1 MKWYS
6 LLKAILTQDM
16 NIFRYRTKSNS
27 KLSKISV
34 PFLMFFIVS
43 FCIGIYAY
51 NLAKILAPHN
61 LTYIT
66 LTIFLGATTILT
78 YMEGIYKSMTIVFD
92 SKDNDL
98 LLSLPIKNTTILFV
112 RIFKL
117 VLYQYIFNLMYILPA
132 YIVYC
137 FIEKP
142 SISFYPISLIMILL
156 IPLIPTVIACLIGL
170 MAKVLFNKMKKN
182 KIMQTVFSLAF
193 FLVILYYS
201 FNNNGMTESIIPTL
215 IKFHDAI
222 IKYYYPIGLYMNL
235 INNATLIGTIKLILV
250 NILPF
255 GLFIFMLSLYYFKI
269 LSRSKNMSITTNNKE
284 IKIKSQKPVISLAIK
299 EIKKYL
305 FSPVYMMNT
314 LFGLILIIIITFILV
329 IKGEEAVLSLFTN
342 SLKGISSNLLFYFL
356 IVVFGGFTTISSSSI
371 SFEGKTINIT
381 KSLPI
386 SIKDIF
392 NSKILYCYI
401 IELPFMLISLLIYTI
416 FYKPKLLVFIALL
429 SIILLIIFIT
439 AVIGLI
445 INLKYPK
452 LNYTNDT
459 EVVKQSLSVIL
470 SLFLGIGVIVFSI
483 VLVLL
488 VSMLSSIKTAI
499 FIHLLAMI
507 LLSAI
512 LYILLI
518 KKGTKRYKQLNI

>member
-51 NLAKILAPHN
+51 SLAKILAPHN

-156 IPLIPTVIACLIGL
+156 IPLIPTVIACLI
-170 MAKVLFNKMKKN
+170 
-182 KIMQTVFSLAF
+182 
-193 FLVILYYS
+193 
-201 FNNNGMTESIIPTL
+201 
-215 IKFHDAI
+215 
-222 IKYYYPIGLYMNL
+222 
-235 INNATLIGTIKLILV
+235 
-250 NILPF
+250 
-255 GLFIFMLSLYYFKI
+255 
-269 LSRSKNMSITTNNKE
+269 
-284 IKIKSQKPVISLAIK
+284 
-299 EIKKYL
+299 YL
-305 FSPVYMMNT
+305 N
-314 LFGLILIIIITFILV
+314 
-329 IKGEEAVLSLFTN
+329 
-342 SLKGISSNLLFYFL
+342 
-356 IVVFGGFTTISSSSI
+356 
-371 SFEGKTINIT
+371 
-381 KSLPI
+381 
-386 SIKDIF
+386 
-392 NSKILYCYI
+392 
-401 IELPFMLISLLIYTI
+401 
-416 FYKPKLLVFIALL
+416 
-429 SIILLIIFIT
+429 
-439 AVIGLI
+439 
-445 INLKYPK
+445 
-452 LNYTNDT
+452 
-459 EVVKQSLSVIL
+459 
-470 SLFLGIGVIVFSI
+470 
-483 VLVLL
+483 
-488 VSMLSSIKTAI
+488 
-499 FIHLLAMI
+499 
-507 LLSAI
+507 
-512 LYILLI
+512 
-518 KKGTKRYKQLNI
+518 